1 MELCI
6 MFVLTK
12 GGWNAYTAKAVC
24 AFDAAEFSIG
34 SLGFGS
40 TVKISA
46 TSWLSVSINLTA
58 RTKTQNRKRTCPSW
72 WPHPFPNGEWLS
84 MDLLPGS
91 RDRGKSS
98 TRCWWRHRN
107 PFPTTKADK
116 MWGSL
121 LPQHVSN
128 LCIYANTDLKGDGV
142 LSLGHDDI
150 VGVCCCCFCC
160 LLLLL
165 LVVGGCCCCM
175 VCNTCSLVALSS
187 LPSNKKWGS
196 MRSTKAEHLMM
207 T

>member
-1 MELCI
+1 MYHVCSYQRRMKRIHSRSSLCVRRCRVLRRVFWIWIDRKDFCNI
-6 MFVLTK
+6 MT
-12 GGWNAYTAKAVC
+12 WREHNIYC
-24 AFDAAEFSIG
+24 ED
-34 SLGFGS
+34 
-40 TVKISA
+40 
-46 TSWLSVSINLTA
+46 
-58 RTKTQNRKRTCPSW
+58 KTQNRKLTCPSW
-72 WPHPFPNGEWLS
+72 WPHPFPNEEWSS
-84 MDLLPGS
+84 MTLPPWP

-142 LSLGHDDI
+142 LSLGRDDI